1 MIQWLFYQPKSTSY
15 VAIPL
20 NIEMTILSA
29 VGTAEGK
36 STVDGDCLEFVIKEN
51 KIYPWIII
59 HGDVFAPVLYTII
72 IGY

>member
-1 MIQWLFYQPKSTSY
+1 
-15 VAIPL
+15 
-20 NIEMTILSA
+20 MTILSA
-29 VGTAEGK
+29 VGTPEGK
-36 STVDGDCLEFVIKEN
+36 STVDGDCLEFIIEEN